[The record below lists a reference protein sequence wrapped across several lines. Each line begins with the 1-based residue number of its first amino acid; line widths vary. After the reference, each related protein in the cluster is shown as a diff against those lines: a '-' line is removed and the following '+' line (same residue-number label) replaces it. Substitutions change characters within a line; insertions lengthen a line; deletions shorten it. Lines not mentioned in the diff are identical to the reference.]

1 MSQDKLWT
9 KLLKVFENN
18 QDKIRNIS
26 NFESENNFVSLLI
39 HESLSEYNQLVIEN
53 VYNIVKYYLF
63 YQKVDVIDLIK
74 FIKEKSNNNA
84 FDIITLE
91 RESQDSFDNK
101 FGTLTGVIKEQFMLH
116 DSISMDRYQ
125 NSARYHPTPIKSM
138 HLALDSLKKY
148 NINYNN
154 SIFIDVGS
162 GMGRNLLIASEY
174 PFKKI
179 IGIEISKYLN
189 EIAEKNISIYKT
201 ETQKCKNI
209 DSYCGDALNFS
220 LPDYNCLV
228 LYFWEPF
235 DENIFNPF
243 FQKITQSIK
252 SKDQKVFLV
261 FLGKV
266 FSEVRKSKIFKLK
279 DYKETNDKISE
290 TDHFYISTFSN

>member
-1 MSQDKLWT
+1 MSQHKLWS
-9 KLLKVFENN
+9 KLLRVLEDN

-26 NFESENNFVSLLI
+26 NFESENDFISPLI
-39 HESLSEYNQLVIEN
+39 HTSLSEYNPIIIEN

-63 YQKVDVIDLIK
+63 YKKVDVLDLINV
-74 FIKEKSNNNA
+74 IKEKGNSA

-91 RESQDSFDNK
+91 RETEDAFDEK

-116 DSISMDRYQ
+116 DSISMERYE

-138 HLALDSLKKY
+138 YLALDSLKKH
-148 NINYNN
+148 NINYND

-179 IGIEISKYLN
+179 IGIEISEYLN
-189 EIAEKNISIYKT
+189 EIAEKNIRIYKT
-201 ETQKCKNI
+201 ETQKCTNI
-209 DSYCGDALNFS
+209 NSFCGDVLNFD
-220 LPDYNCLV
+220 LPESKCLV
-228 LYFWEPF
+228 LYFWEPI
-235 DENIFNPF
+235 DEVTFGSLF
-243 FQKITQSIK
+243 RKLTESIK
-252 SKDQKVFLV
+252 SKEQKVFLI

-266 FSEVRKSKIFKLK
+266 FPEVRKSENFKLK

-290 TDHFYISTFSN
+290 TDNFYISIFSN